1 MIMNHQPTGVDHS
14 HCSLE
19 AELLQH
25 QMNTLGLRTLA
36 THSQPHLQPI
46 PSGKRR
52 RVLGLEGQGSE
63 ASTRKKIGGFNG
75 NLTIKHGEIS

>member
-1 MIMNHQPTGVDHS
+1 MIMNHQPTGVDRS

-46 PSGKRR
+46 PGPVTIL
-52 RVLGLEGQGSE
+52 VLGLVAARVPKHPLE
-63 ASTRKKIGGFNG
+63 KIQAV
-75 NLTIKHGEIS
+75 IHGEIS